1 MSYEV
6 QQFGNSACAPTAV
19 GSRGDVQPMLTLA
32 LELRRRGHEVLVHAP
47 SDFEAWAGDLG
58 LPFRSSGVNTQEV
71 LNEHREAIGGNPVR
85 VLRALRDILFA
96 EMPRAFDQ
104 TVEAARGMDVI
115 VTAAQFAAHS
125 VAEALRIP
133 SITMMYVPTIL
144 RSAHHAPLMGKMQGA
159 PRWLNRLRWKIAD
172 GAVQLLLGDVMNK
185 ERARLGLPPLAN
197 VSRHLFEERPALL
210 ACDPVLAPA
219 PPDWNGYDVTVT
231 GPLYYED
238 AAALDAR
245 VEAFLEA
252 GPPPVYVGFG
262 SMTSPDASRLTE
274 AILEGGR
281 GRRLLLAKGWA
292 GIGGANLPGSV
303 MVVDGPMPHAKL
315 FPRVAAVVHHGGS
328 GTTSAALRAGV
339 PQVIVPHI
347 VDQYYFAHRL
357 QALGIAPAG
366 IPIAKLT
373 PERLAR
379 AIEAAIALPAA
390 PRTAAAA
397 RLREGGGVG
406 IAAQAIEKHVH

>member
-1 MSYEV
+1 MR
-6 QQFGNSACAPTAV
+6 ALITAV

-32 LELRRRGHEVLVHAP
+32 LEMRRRGHDVLVHAP
-47 SDFEAWAGDLG
+47 SDFEAWAADLG
-58 LPFRSSGVNTQEV
+58 LPFRSSGVNTQEI
-71 LNEHREAIGGNPVR
+71 LNQHREAIGGNPIR
-85 VLRALRDILFA
+85 VIRALRDILFD

-125 VAEALRIP
+125 VGEALRIP
-133 SITMMYVPTIL
+133 SITMMYAPTVL
-144 RSAHHAPLMGKMQGA
+144 RSSYHAPLMGKMQGA
-159 PRWLNRLRWKIAD
+159 PRWVNRLRWKLAD
-172 GAVQLLLGDVMNK
+172 GAVQWLLGGVLNK
-185 ERARLGLPPLAN
+185 ERARLGLAPLTN

-210 ACDPVLAPA
+210 ACDPVVGPA

-238 AAALDAR
+238 AAALDPR
-245 VEAFLEA
+245 VEAFLDA

-262 SMTSPDASRLTE
+262 SMTSPDASRLTH

-292 GIGGANLPGSV
+292 GIGGANLPASV

-328 GTTSAALRAGV
+328 GTTAAALLAGA

-357 QALGIAPAG
+357 ESLGIAPAG
-366 IPIAKLT
+366 IPIGKLT

-379 AIEAAIALPAA
+379 AIDATTALPAA
-390 PRTAAAA
+390 PRTQAAA
-397 RLREGGGVG
+397 RLKDGSGVRL
-406 IAAQAIEKHVH
+406 AAQAIEKHVH